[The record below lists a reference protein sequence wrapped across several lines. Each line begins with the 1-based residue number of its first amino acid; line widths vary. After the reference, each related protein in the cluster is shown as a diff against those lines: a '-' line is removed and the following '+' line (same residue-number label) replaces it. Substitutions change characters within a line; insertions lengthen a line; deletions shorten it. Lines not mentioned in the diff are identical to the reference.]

1 MYSRVLIFCSLLL
14 FCLIILRIIQLGL
27 SPTIDGIDI
36 QKLAK
41 SRTTK
46 TDIIQAKRGNI
57 YSANN
62 DLLATNVASY
72 KLIAYLDP
80 KRTTNKNKPQHVID
94 KNLTAS
100 KLAPILGC
108 EEAYI
113 LERLNKENIY
123 QTEFGVYGKG
133 LDELKKKAIDELDL
147 PGLDFE
153 ETFKRYYPKGDFS
166 SYTIGYA
173 KTTSDDNDM
182 NIKGDMGIEKYYD
195 KI

>member
-100 KLAPILGC
+100 KLAPSLGC

-123 QTEFGVYGKG
+123 QTEFGIYGK
-133 LDELKKKAIDELDL
+133 
-147 PGLDFE
+147 
-153 ETFKRYYPKGDFS
+153 
-166 SYTIGYA
+166 
-173 KTTSDDNDM
+173 
-182 NIKGDMGIEKYYD
+182 
-195 KI
+195 